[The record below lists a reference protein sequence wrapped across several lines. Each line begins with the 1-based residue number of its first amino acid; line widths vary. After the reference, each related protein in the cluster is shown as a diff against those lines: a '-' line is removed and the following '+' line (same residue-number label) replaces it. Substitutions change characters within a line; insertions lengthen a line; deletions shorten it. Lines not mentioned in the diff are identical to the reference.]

1 MVGVCV
7 SQNRKEFKTTRS
19 FCLCKQFHLANKILF
34 ARSLLQSSFTLR
46 ASSSFSSFC
55 FIFPHHPSHDCV
67 LRRWVS
73 LHFCGEFIAVHRDLC
88 HTPFHHPPPQRRGRA
103 PLQEDINYDMS
114 IKKLASHIEMEEGN
128 ACFALSVRWKN
139 IFIFFFFEKTEQGYS
154 QLDEITSGKNNNSDS
169 NLHK

>member
-1 MVGVCV
+1 MQTVPLGHYDFVCSV
-7 SQNRKEFKTTRS
+7 VTPKF
-19 FCLCKQFHLANKILF
+19 FHPYSIGPL
-34 ARSLLQSSFTLR
+34 
-46 ASSSFSSFC
+46 SSFC

-88 HTPFHHPPPQRRGRA
+88 HTPYHHPPPQRRGRA

-139 IFIFFFFEKTEQGYS
+139 IFIFFFFENTEQGYS
-154 QLDEITSGKNNNSDS
+154 QLDE
-169 NLHK
+169 LLLVW

>member
-1 MVGVCV
+1 
-7 SQNRKEFKTTRS
+7 
-19 FCLCKQFHLANKILF
+19 
-34 ARSLLQSSFTLR
+34 
-46 ASSSFSSFC
+46 
-55 FIFPHHPSHDCV
+55 
-67 LRRWVS
+67 
-73 LHFCGEFIAVHRDLC
+73 
-88 HTPFHHPPPQRRGRA
+88 
-103 PLQEDINYDMS
+103 MS

>member
-1 MVGVCV
+1 MVSVSVRTAKSLKVSVCAN
-7 SQNRKEFKTTRS
+7 SSTWPLW
-19 FCLCKQFHLANKILF
+19 FCLLGRYSKVL
-34 ARSLLQSSFTLR
+34 SPS
-46 ASSSFSSFC
+46 SSSFSSFC

-88 HTPFHHPPPQRRGRA
+88 HTPYHHPPPQRRGRA

-128 ACFALSVRWKN
+128 ACFALSVTL
-139 IFIFFFFEKTEQGYS
+139 EKYFHILLFCKYWTILCSTIAFQ
-154 QLDEITSGKNNNSDS
+154 ICM
-169 NLHK
+169 